1 MEWSQ
6 TDHVQRVTK
15 NRKSPYLASVAAC
28 DYKYNAI
35 KIDIKKL
42 GAPSLSKSV
51 VGSRRRKSVVV
62 SFYLVNQRHW
72 STSSYHYRQRPL
84 VNPV

>member
-1 MEWSQ
+1 MERSQ

-15 NRKSPYLASVAAC
+15 NRKSPYLVSVAAC

-42 GAPSLSKSV
+42 GAPSLSQSV

-62 SFYLVNQRHW
+62 SFF
-72 STSSYHYRQRPL
+72 
-84 VNPV
+84 PVKTNAIGVLAVTITGSDHL